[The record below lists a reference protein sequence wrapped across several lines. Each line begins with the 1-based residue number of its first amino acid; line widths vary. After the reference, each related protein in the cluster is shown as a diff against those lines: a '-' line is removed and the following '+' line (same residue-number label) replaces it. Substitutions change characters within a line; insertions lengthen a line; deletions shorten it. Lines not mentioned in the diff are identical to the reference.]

1 MTSQNIK
8 TYLRALG
15 KNPEHAD
22 LFNRAG
28 QIKKM
33 ERMFAAASIIPA
45 HLSKHYK
52 LGPFS
57 NGQLT
62 LLAENA
68 SVATKLKHISPSLLL
83 KMQNKGWKVSSI
95 KIMVQKPDCL
105 DHTALRQKEALKSR
119 KPGISHR
126 GIASLSRFADT
137 LPDSELKHSIQQL
150 LKHKDQV

>member
-8 TYLRALG
+8 TYLRVLG
-15 KNPEHAD
+15 KKPEHAD

-28 QIKKM
+28 QINKM
-33 ERMFAAASIIPA
+33 ERMLAAASIIPA

-68 SVATKLKHISPSLLL
+68 SVATKLKHISPTLLL

-95 KIMVQKPDCL
+95 KILVQKPDYL
-105 DHTALRQKEALKSR
+105 DHTALRQKEALESKKPKISR
-119 KPGISHR
+119 R
-126 GIASLSRFADT
+126 GIASLNRLAET
-137 LPDSELKHSIQQL
+137 LPDSQLKHSIQQL
-150 LKHKDQV
+150 IKHKDEV